1 MNDRIKQMVYAG
13 LLTALAIIIPIQFGF
28 LKIIIPPYF
37 TATLAAHVPMMLS
50 MLISPFVAVVV
61 GIGSTIGFLIAGTP
75 APVVARAATHI
86 VVGGVGAM
94 IIMKNKSYVKAVAI
108 TAPIHGILE
117 ALITIPF
124 VGFGPA
130 AYIALIVTLV
140 GAMVH
145 HSVDSIIA
153 YGIVK
158 AVAKA
163 SHKSIYNV
171 FGDFKNK
178 RQYSSI

>member
-1 MNDRIKQMVYAG
+1 MSKMNDRIKQMVYAG
-13 LLTALAIIIPIQFGF
+13 LLTALAIIIPVQFGF
-28 LKIIIPPYF
+28 LKIYIPPF
-37 TATLAAHVPMMLS
+37 SATLAAHVPMMLS

-61 GIGSTIGFLIAGTP
+61 GIGSTLGFLISGMP

-86 VVGGVGAM
+86 VVGYIGAK
-94 IIMKNKSYVKAVAI
+94 IIMKNQSYVKAVAI

-117 ALITIPF
+117 ALVVIPF
-124 VGFGPA
+124 IGLNV
-130 AYIALIVTLV
+130 YQLIVVTAV
-140 GAMVH
+140 GAILH
-145 HSVDSIIA
+145 HTADSIIA

-163 SHKSIYNV
+163 AHKNIYNV
-171 FGDFKNK
+171 FGEIKNK

>member
-1 MNDRIKQMVYAG
+1 MNNKIRQMVYAG

-28 LKIIIPPYF
+28 LRIVIPPYF
-37 TATLAAHVPMMLS
+37 TATLASHVPMMLS

-86 VVGGVGAM
+86 VVGYVGAM
-94 IIMKNKSYVKAVAI
+94 IIMKNKSYIKAVAI
-108 TAPIHGILE
+108 AAPIHGILE
-117 ALITIPF
+117 ALVTIPF
-124 VGFGPA
+124 IGFGPA
-130 AYIALIVTLV
+130 VYPVLAVTAV
-140 GAMVH
+140 GAILH
-145 HSVDSIIA
+145 HTADGIIA

-163 SHKSIYNV
+163 RKKSIYNV
-171 FGDFKNK
+171 FGEFKT
-178 RQYSSI
+178 RQAA